1 MTKAIMNSPK
11 SLKNMKT
18 ELSATDR
25 HTDKPAYRDAK
36 THLKTLMEKAL
47 VKYNDQLYKTVV

>member
-47 VKYNDQLYKTVV
+47 VKYND